1 MMREKIAT
9 ALLQPV
15 SWLYFGP
22 APSEIFSL
30 WLSTGNPA
38 SPLAVSCRYRRAATL
53 KLFDFIYERRVHF
66 GK

>member
-1 MMREKIAT
+1 MREDCEI

-22 APSEIFSL
+22 APPEIFSL
-30 WLSTGNPA
+30 WPSIGNPG
-38 SPLAVSCRYRRAATL
+38 SPLAVSCRYRRTATL

-66 GK
+66 EK